1 MLCIQQLLNGTLL
14 TISTGR
20 VICNYLLEIPA
31 TFNTDAIRNLW
42 PESRNRHYEDMQP
55 QPMPL
60 ATTHPKKPCMPNCWL
75 RP

>member
-31 TFNTDAIRNLW
+31 TFDTDAIRNLW
-42 PESRNRHYEDMQP
+42 PESRNRHYEDM
-55 QPMPL
+55 
-60 ATTHPKKPCMPNCWL
+60 HP
-75 RP
+75 